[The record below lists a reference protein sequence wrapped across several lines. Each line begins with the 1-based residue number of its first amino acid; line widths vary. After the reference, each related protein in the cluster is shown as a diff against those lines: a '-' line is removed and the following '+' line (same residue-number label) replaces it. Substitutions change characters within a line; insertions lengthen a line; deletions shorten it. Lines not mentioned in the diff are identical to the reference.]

1 MSIDTSLSKTYWNDF
16 QVTDHD
22 IEFLYSCLL
31 EIETPQTSFEL
42 ITSLVSKRIEDEI
55 EKLNKTQAGRGSS
68 YLPKETYAVGTR
80 LVFPAMEWKSGQI
93 VDIRDGVNPDI
104 TPFKVIEVKFDDD
117 SVKSFASQ
125 YEDHILNQPL
135 PLAGPDEN
143 LDPSFVLRKYRSVL
157 SQKLES
163 KLQDNDELVQIA
175 GRWFPR
181 SLLVDVNIG
190 YLNLAEALLD
200 EKGGGPLS
208 TSTILQSIELP
219 TDTNIKLTEFSLN
232 YALQE
237 DERFDEVGPT
247 GEVLW
252 FLHRLEPEAVLNQP
266 PQLKYGALEYDYS
279 LAIPYLKQFSQNI
292 VDELEPLPEKE
303 TSTNANEAIITILYP
318 HWRSGTLPLAANIAN
333 LIPSAYESPR
343 VLFTFVDGNTGK
355 TFGGWVVRSQ
365 HYIYGLSKWYEENE
379 IIPGSLIQIKKGN
392 KPGEVIITA
401 QKKRP
406 TKEYIHTT
414 LVGADGGVVFA
425 LLKQNVSTT
434 IDERM
439 AIAVPD
445 PEILDKVWQQ
455 SRGGKPALEK
465 TIHQVMNNMIKL
477 SPQGN
482 VHAEELYAALNTV
495 RRCPPALM
503 LSILL
508 EKPWAK
514 HLGDLYFRIDE
525 STTIGGNDE

>member
-1 MSIDTSLSKTYWNDF
+1 MSINISLSKTYWNDF
-16 QVTDHD
+16 QVTDQD
-22 IEFLYSCLL
+22 IEFLYNCLL
-31 EIETPQTSFEL
+31 ENETPQTSLEL
-42 ITSLVSKRIEDEI
+42 ISSLVSKRIKDEI
-55 EKLNKTQAGRGSS
+55 ENMKNTQARRGSL
-68 YLPKETYAVGTR
+68 YLPKETYSVGTR

-93 VDIRDGVNPDI
+93 VNIRDGVNPDI
-104 TPFKVIEVKFDDD
+104 APFKVIEVKFDDE
-117 SVKSFASQ
+117 SIKSFASQ
-125 YEDHILNQPL
+125 CEDHILNQPL
-135 PLAGPDEN
+135 PIAGPDEN
-143 LDPSFVLRKYRSVL
+143 LDPGFVLGKYRNIL

-163 KLQDNDELVQIA
+163 KLKDNDELVQIA

-266 PQLKYGALEYDYS
+266 SQLKYGAFEYDYS
-279 LAIPYLKQFSQNI
+279 SAIPYLKQFSQNI
-292 VDELEPLPEKE
+292 VDELEPLPEKDSSAK
-303 TSTNANEAIITILYP
+303 TDEAIITILYP

-355 TFGGWVVRSQ
+355 AFAGWVVRAQ

-425 LLKQNVSTT
+425 LLKQNISTI

-445 PEILDKVWQQ
+445 PETLDKVWQQ

-465 TIHQVMNNMIKL
+465 TIHQIMNNMIKL

-525 STTIGGNDE
+525 SATIGGNDE

>member
-1 MSIDTSLSKTYWNDF
+1 MSIDINLSKNYWNDF
-16 QVTDHD
+16 LITDQD

-31 EIETPQTSFEL
+31 ENETPQTSYEL
-42 ITSLVSKRIEDEI
+42 ISFLISKRIEDEI
-55 EKLNKTQAGRGSS
+55 DNLKKKQAGRGSA
-68 YLPKETYAVGTR
+68 YLPKETYTIGNK
-80 LVFPAMEWKSGQI
+80 LVFPALEWKSGQ
-93 VDIRDGVNPDI
+93 VVGVRDGVNPDVAA
-104 TPFKVIEVKFDDD
+104 FKVIDVKLDDD
-117 SVKSFASQ
+117 GIKSFASEL
-125 YEDHILNQPL
+125 EDHILNQPI
-135 PLAGPDEN
+135 PVAGPDEN
-143 LDPSFVLRKYRSVL
+143 LDPNFVLKQYRNIL
-157 SQKLES
+157 SKKLED
-163 KLQDNDELVQIA
+163 KLVENDELVQIA

-208 TSTILQSIELP
+208 TSAILKSIELP

-252 FLHRLEPEAVLNQP
+252 FLHRLEPDAVLNQP
-266 PQLKYGALEYDYS
+266 PQLKFGALEYDFS
-279 LAIPYLKQFSQNI
+279 STVPYLKQLSQNI
-292 VDELEPLPEKE
+292 VDELEPLPERE
-303 TSTNANEAIITILYP
+303 SRSNANEATFAVIYP

-343 VLFTFVDGNTGK
+343 VRFTFVDGNTEK
-355 TFGGWVVRSQ
+355 QFSGWVVRAQ
-365 HYIYGLSKWYEENE
+365 HYIYGLSEWYEENDV
-379 IIPGSLIQIKKGN
+379 IPGSLIQIKKGN
-392 KPGEVIITA
+392 KPGEVIISA

-406 TKEYIHTT
+406 SKEYIHTT

-425 LLKQNVSTT
+425 LLKQNISTV

-439 AIAVPD
+439 AVAVPD
-445 PEILDKVWQQ
+445 HEALDKVWQQ
-455 SRGGKPALEK
+455 SRGGKLALEK

-477 SPQGN
+477 NPQGN
-482 VHAEELYAALNTV
+482 VHAEELYAALNTI

-503 LSILL
+503 VSILL

-525 STTIGGNDE
+525 SSTLGGNDE